1 MDRVDYLCLKRLQR
15 RFHTLPLD
23 KKWLRKRLGKE
34 GERVYEILLKGIKEG
49 KLKRLHSVEWDV
61 VNIDKIK

>member
-23 KKWLRKRLGKE
+23 KKWLKKKLGKE
-34 GERVYEILLKGIKEG
+34 EERVYEILLKGIKEG